1 MSSPNAPRPKKTRR
15 VNQPFIALAILV
27 ALAVLLFGVTF
38 VNRSSR
44 AAAAASPADKLDLNR
59 TPVPDFNVNAGKR
72 ILRLPTAAQLQA
84 LNTLKENL
92 GDAQVTARWDKTTG
106 SVDTI
111 MDFASQ
117 ASTLEPEAA
126 AREFLQ
132 ANAAL
137 FGITDMTTLRL
148 KRNTPALGGNLL
160 YFEQTYQGLTV
171 AGRGVGVILD
181 GDGRVKSVS
190 GPYQKNL
197 NVALN
202 PSLDGAA
209 AVAKAQLDLAKFK
222 VQWVQGVAD
231 VLNPALDKLAS
242 QLGAAAVPHPH
253 LNIYPTADG
262 ARLAYK
268 FYLFSRNPFGFFK
281 YQIDAATGEILYRE
295 DTVRYQQEVPV
306 NFSAD
311 VFPTYPCITKRLQ
324 DEGIIENGEN
334 GAPCGQLR
342 VNLRKFDATNLA
354 TGLNGTLTGTHAHIE
369 NVLAGKLPFAQ
380 AAKGTWHFAK
390 DDPTNFE
397 ARTTDAQHFGPG
409 AEPAEHQGEISQFF
423 YITSLL
429 EYVDYLHRAGDL
441 KHSRVGQ
448 GSFPDTYPNQASPLI
463 GNVHIPNVLAPPT
476 DPSDPNFAAKLL
488 GLDNAFSVSASS
500 DEFLGETP
508 GGQNVVVNPT
518 SYGHGYLLNDLAI
531 DFAVPYH
538 EGMHSISS
546 PIAGLENDP
555 NGAPEGSAL
564 NEAQADLWAYTA
576 GENPV
581 LGNYILNAKDYR
593 AAVRANG
600 GNPDER
606 AWLRHGDSSLL
617 YSQLGTS
624 GGSGFEEHRDGE
636 IFAAAGWDL
645 RELMVAAEPGGS
657 FVRPDLISGEPTKAI
672 SRGQENWERI
682 LLGAIYVLSTYNP
695 DTMVRARDAMI
706 IADQSLYPTDASDPD
721 APGQHRALIEQVF
734 AARELGV
741 NAVAPNAEG
750 RQAVSTKVS
759 DIAAS
764 VGKLSAPAGV
774 TVSAASAASNQV
786 SWQPVGGAFA
796 YEILRR
802 EVGKENVRQNKPV
815 TGREFMEGDG
825 TTDGFMH
832 IAYVIGGDKS
842 AYTDN
847 GLIEGVFVP
856 RGLKNPASYEYTVRA
871 LNVNANRQVGVSDN
885 SAVASLPTAVVDVT
899 SSIQTV
905 NSNISFANGKTEFD
919 QAIKN
924 LGAGAFDGTIY
935 QPIDFRIVSIS
946 APSVSVAN
954 ADNFGAGRGTSP
966 ASFYYRSTLRQG
978 QTSAARRISFNNP
991 NTQLFTFDAVVTAR
1005 VQVAPDAATRYE
1017 AEPKFEGNFTTSTF
1031 SETFTG
1037 IVPASDTGLQ
1047 LASGVTYVDVPFTS
1061 QANSVAVRGI
1071 LSSPLTGVD
1080 LDFELRDAA
1089 GRVLASS
1096 GTSEAT
1102 EIVSADI
1109 QPNTRYIFRVIGW
1122 AGAAQDFEI
1131 ASTQTLR
1138 IPQTAG
1144 ATATTG
1150 GTSQTGSTL
1159 TTTTAT
1165 RLVRF
1170 TVNPLTKSVSMQVL
1184 R

>member
-1 MSSPNAPRPKKTRR
+1 MSSPTAHANRKARR
-15 VNQPFIALAILV
+15 VNKVFVALV
-27 ALAVLLFGVTF
+27 ALFTLAALSGAMF
-38 VNRSSR
+38 VNRSAR
-44 AAAAASPADKLDLNR
+44 AAASPADKLDLNK
-59 TPVPDFNVNAGKR
+59 TPVPDFNVNLGKS
-72 ILRLPTAAQLQA
+72 IVRLPSASQLQSLGA
-84 LNTLKENL
+84 LKANL
-92 GDAQVTARWDKTTG
+92 GDANVTARWDKTTG

-117 ASTLEPEAA
+117 PSALEPEAA

-132 ANAAL
+132 ANAGL
-137 FGITDMTTLRL
+137 FGINDMGTLRL

-160 YFEQTYQGLTV
+160 YFEQTYQGLRV
-171 AGRGVGVILD
+171 EGRGIGVVMD
-181 GDGRVKSVS
+181 GEGRVKSVS
-190 GPYQKNL
+190 GPYQKDL

-209 AVAKAQLDLAKFK
+209 AVAKAQTDLAKFK
-222 VQWVQGVAD
+222 VEWVQGVAD
-231 VLNPALDKLAS
+231 VLNPALDKLTS
-242 QLGAAAVPHPH
+242 QLGAMAVPHPQ
-253 LNIYPTADG
+253 LNVFPTADG

-268 FYLFSRNPFGFFK
+268 FLVFSRNPFGAFK

-295 DTVRYQQEVPV
+295 DIVRYQQQLQPT
-306 NFSAD
+306 AD
-311 VFPTYPCITKRLQ
+311 VFPTYPCISKKLQ

-342 VNLRKFDATNLA
+342 VNLRKFDASNVV

-380 AAKGTWHFAK
+380 AALGTWHFAK

-429 EYVDYLHRAGDL
+429 EYIDYLHRAGDL

-476 DPSDPNFAAKLL
+476 NPSDPNFAAKLL

-555 NGAPEGSAL
+555 NGAPEGSAI

-606 AWLRHGDSSLL
+606 QYLRHGDSGLL
-617 YSQLGTS
+617 YSQLGTQ
-624 GGSGFEEHRDGE
+624 GGSAFEEHRDGE

-645 RELMVAAEPGGS
+645 RELMILSEQGGS
-657 FVRPDLISGEPTKAI
+657 FVRPELIGGEPTKAI

-706 IADQSLYPTDASDPD
+706 IADQSLYSSDPTDPD

-741 NAVAPNAEG
+741 NAAAPNSEG

-759 DIAAS
+759 EIAAS
-764 VGKLSAPAGV
+764 VNKLDAPSGV
-774 TVSAASAASNQV
+774 SVSPAAPNANQV
-786 SWQPVGGAFA
+786 SWQPVAGAFA
-796 YEILRR
+796 YEVLRR
-802 EVGKENVRQNKPV
+802 EVGKETVRQNKPV
-815 TGREFMEGDG
+815 TGREYMDGDG
-825 TTDGFMH
+825 GTDGFMH
-832 IAYVIGGDKS
+832 IAYVKGGEAS
-842 AYTDN
+842 SYTDK

-856 RGLKNPASYEYTVRA
+856 RGLKNPASYEYVVRA
-871 LNVNANRQVGVSDN
+871 MNVNANRQVGVSDN
-885 SAVASLPTAVVDVT
+885 SATAAMSTAVIDVT
-899 SSIQTV
+899 NSIQTV
-905 NSNISFANGKTEFD
+905 NSNITFANGKTEFD

-966 ASFYYRSTLRQG
+966 ASFYYRSTLMRN

-1005 VQVAPDAATRYE
+1005 VQVPAGAATRYE
-1017 AEPKFEGNFTTSTF
+1017 PEPTFDGQLVTSTF
-1031 SETFTG
+1031 NETFTG

-1061 QANSVAVRGI
+1061 KEGAVAVKGI
-1071 LSSPLTGVD
+1071 LTSPLTGVD

-1089 GRVLASS
+1089 GRVLSSS
-1096 GTSEAT
+1096 GTSSAA
-1102 EIVSADI
+1102 EIVTADI

-1138 IPQTAG
+1138 LPP
-1144 ATATTG
+1144 TTG
-1150 GTSQTGSTL
+1150 GTT
-1159 TTTTAT
+1159 TTTTAGGST
-1165 RLVRF
+1165 LSGSTLNTTTASRLVRF
-1170 TVNPLTKSVSMQVL
+1170 TVNPLTKSVTMQVL